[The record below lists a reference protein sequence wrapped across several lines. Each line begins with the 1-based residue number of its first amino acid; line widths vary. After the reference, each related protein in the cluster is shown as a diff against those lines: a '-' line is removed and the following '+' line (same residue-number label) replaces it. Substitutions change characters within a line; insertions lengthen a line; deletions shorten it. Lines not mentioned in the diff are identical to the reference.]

1 MRMAGASAFG
11 ISGHPAMDKLRRLDV
26 THVLAASRLSRG
38 HLYVMAVAAATT
50 IACAA
55 LVAA

>member
-1 MRMAGASAFG
+1 
-11 ISGHPAMDKLRRLDV
+11 MDKRRRLDV

-38 HLYVMAVAAATT
+38 HLYVMALAAATT

-55 LVAA
+55 LVAV

>member
-1 MRMAGASAFG
+1 
-11 ISGHPAMDKLRRLDV
+11 MDKRRRRYLSR
-26 THVLAASRLSRG
+26 VLASSRLARR
-38 HLYVMAVAAATT
+38 HLVVMALAAATT

>member
-1 MRMAGASAFG
+1 MRVAEPFLSSHA
-11 ISGHPAMDKLRRLDV
+11 AMDKRRRLDLG
-26 THVLAASRLSRG
+26 HVL
-38 HLYVMAVAAATT
+38 VMALAAATT

>member
-1 MRMAGASAFG
+1 MRVADPLLPSRA
-11 ISGHPAMDKLRRLDV
+11 AMDKRRRLDLRD
-26 THVLAASRLSRG
+26 VL
-38 HLYVMAVAAATT
+38 VMALAAATT

>member
-1 MRMAGASAFG
+1 MRVAGAGAFR
-11 ISGHPAMDKLRRLDV
+11 ISRRAAMDPRRRFDV

-38 HLYVMAVAAATT
+38 HLYLMAVAAATT

-55 LVAA
+55 LVAV